1 MKPILKSLL
10 IIALT
15 HQAMP
20 IMANDNSDIE
30 KPVNN
35 TTYDLVNN
43 LNSTLKEQLHSNTIP
58 GVKEVSTIQKN
69 QQIIVQ
75 IIHDPKIC
83 YSNLIEGIAQTASR
97 VNGVNFQNSF
107 TLDIIDSYCKTDLFY
122 IIQSKGLEKDV
133 MVHYEDLSG
142 NNIAIHKINRQLC
155 HI

>member
-1 MKPILKSLL
+1 MALIQHSL
-10 IIALT
+10 
-15 HQAMP
+15 P

-30 KPVNN
+30 KPIKSN
-35 TTYDLVNN
+35 TYDLVNN

-58 GVKEVSTIQKN
+58 GIKEVSTIQKN

-83 YSNLIEGIAQTASR
+83 YSNLINGIAQSASR

-122 IIQSKGLEKDV
+122 TIQSKGLEKDV
-133 MVHYEDLSG
+133 VVQYEDLAG
-142 NNIAIHKINRQLC
+142 NNVAIHKINKQLC